1 MEGEVLNISP
11 LVVWA
16 VALSQLLTFGL
27 TIWNMLASGSRANS
41 RAIEEQ
47 GKSLAAHHLRLSSL
61 EQGRAQLPSTSDLH
75 ALELTMEQ
83 LKGEM
88 RAMTATMQGQ
98 TGIMERLELIVGRH
112 EQHLLD
118 GGKR

>member
-11 LVVWA
+11 VVVWV

-27 TIWNMLASGSRANS
+27 TIWNLMASGSRAN
-41 RAIEEQ
+41 AKKIEDH
-47 GKSLAAHHLRLSSL
+47 GRRLDDHGLRINGL
-61 EQGRAQLPSTSDLH
+61 EQGQRGLPSKDDMH
-75 ALELTMEQ
+75 ELELAMEQ

-88 RAMTATMQGQ
+88 KTMSAVMTGNQA
-98 TGIMERLELIVGRH
+98 IMERLETIVARQ
-112 EQHLLD
+112 ESHLLD

>member
-1 MEGEVLNISP
+1 MQGEVLNISP
-11 LVVWA
+11 LIVWA

-27 TIWNMLASGSRANS
+27 TIWNLLASGSRANS
-41 RAIEEQ
+41 KTLHEHGQ
-47 GKSLAAHHLRLSSL
+47 SLAAHQLRLASL
-61 EQGRAQLPSTSDLH
+61 EQKQTQIPSSNDLH

-118 GGKR
+118 GSKR